1 MVGTNAIVSR
11 LLRARETQARSGAN
25 LRSTCGCA
33 CFLASDFGFS
43 DMVQVNR

>member
-11 LLRARETQARSGAN
+11 LLRAREIQARSGASVRN
-25 LRSTCGCA
+25 TWSRA
-33 CFLASDFGFS
+33 AFLAADFDLS